1 MLHSSL
7 IGTAVHVSKAWNYH
21 ITLSTVEMLQLGTSV
36 EPIRKDQLMTV
47 STLASHCCRFPFSF
61 FIGGFLLPWQAC
73 SFTFLQVSSP
83 PHCSPPFCPTIFCSP
98 QGSLCSPA
106 LLEIVMSKLP
116 LSAAVVCMRQEHQ
129 VGPEV
134 LHGGQRECSKADTSF
149 YNCSGNGVQNALH
162 QILLVKKAPLL
173 ASPYKPSCQR
183 SSHPRSGRHR

>member
-1 MLHSSL
+1 MLVKPETIILRCPPLRCSSWAPRWNPFEKINWWQCQLWPPIVVDFPSRFLLEDSSSL
-7 IGTAVHVSKAWNYH
+7 DKPVLLLFS
-21 ITLSTVEMLQLGTSV
+21 
-36 EPIRKDQLMTV
+36 
-47 STLASHCCRFPFSF
+47 RFP
-61 FIGGFLLPWQAC
+61 
-73 SFTFLQVSSP
+73 P

-183 SSHPRSGRHR
+183 SSHPRSGRHS